1 MVNFL
6 QGALSSLGRKYVMAV
21 TGLLLGTFI
30 LLHAVGN
37 STLFQGKAALN
48 AYAEQLHSL
57 GLVIPLAELI
67 LLNIFLLHIIVG
79 ISVFWFN
86 RQAYGY
92 GKRYAVQ
99 NSAGGETW
107 GSRTMPW
114 TGLALLAFLFLH
126 LFNVRFV
133 DSNLLIADVVEQTL
147 AHPVYI
153 LCYLGGITALILHAS
168 HGFWSLLQT
177 LGVHHPRYNNLMQNG
192 IRLLA
197 ALICLVFFAVIAQC
211 YGERCLVTSFSTSSL
226 FSAQNNS

>member
-6 QGALSSLGRKYVMAV
+6 QGALSSLGRKYIMAV

-30 LLHAVGN
+30 LFHAVGN

-57 GLVIPLAELI
+57 GPIIPLAELI

-79 ISVFWFN
+79 ISVFWLN
-86 RQAYGY
+86 RQARG
-92 GKRYAVQ
+92 RYAVQ

-114 TGLALLAFLFLH
+114 TGLVILAFLFLH

-133 DSNLLIADVVEQTL
+133 DSTLLIADVVEKTL
-147 AHPVYI
+147 AHPVYTF
-153 LCYLGGITALILHAS
+153 CYIGGITALILHTS

-177 LGVHHPRYNNLMQNG
+177 LGVHHPRYNILMQG
-192 IRLLA
+192 GACVLA
-197 ALICLVFFAVIAQC
+197 SLIALVFLGVIV
-211 YGERCLVTSFSTSSL
+211 LL
-226 FSAQNNS
+226 W

>member
-6 QGALSSLGRKYVMAV
+6 QDALSSLGRKYVMAV
-21 TGLLLGTFI
+21 TGLLLGTFVLI
-30 LLHAVGN
+30 HAVGN

-57 GLVIPLAELI
+57 GPIIPLAEFF
-67 LLNIFLLHIIVG
+67 LLNIFLLHIVVG

-86 RQAYGY
+86 RQARG
-92 GKRYAVQ
+92 RYAVQ

-114 TGLALLAFLFLH
+114 TGLSLLAFLFLH
-126 LFNVRFV
+126 LFNVRFI

-147 AHPVYI
+147 AHPVYT
-153 LCYLGGITALILHAS
+153 LCYLGGITALILHTS

-177 LGVHHPRYNNLMQNG
+177 LGVHHPRYNILMRG
-192 IRLLA
+192 GSRVLVS
-197 ALICLVFFAVIAQC
+197 LITLVFLGIIV
-211 YGERCLVTSFSTSSL
+211 LL
-226 FSAQNNS
+226 W